1 MFSRLVARLQD
12 KGHNAKVAN
21 KCYENAAKVE
31 MFGEYSNKSELHPR
45 GTRGDSVRL
54 DSSRTFRSPVH
65 GAKKLKYMLL

>member
-21 KCYENAAKVE
+21 KCNENAAKVE

-45 GTRGDSVRL
+45 GTRRDSVRL
-54 DSSRTFRSPVH
+54 AILPEHFVLPYTMPRN
-65 GAKKLKYMLL
+65 